1 MASITPDV
9 LRLRGFDK
17 ISLKPGESRKVTF
30 TIPASDLA
38 FVGYDG
44 HWVIEKGD
52 FDFTVGTLKA
62 RTRCTETRKWETPNI

>member
-1 MASITPDV
+1 MPTSTCSGLSDTAFAT
-9 LRLRGFDK
+9 LLF
-17 ISLKPGESRKVTF
+17 ESRKVTF

-44 HWVIEKGD
+44 RWVLEKGD

-62 RTRCTETRKWETPNI
+62 RTKCTETKKWTTPNI